1 MKRITI
7 LRSGD
12 PTVIMAD
19 LDAQPELEHLLW
31 PDEVHRARRFSL
43 NKHRQRY
50 IAGRGILRLLLG
62 DLLMQDPAQ
71 VHIATTAYGKPVLSQ
86 SSPIDFSV
94 SHSGRIAL
102 YAFSSVGCVGI
113 DVEEI
118 RTLDPVRLAQTCF
131 SDAEQ
136 AELKTVD
143 PELRLET
150 FFDGWVRKEAV
161 AKADGRGLSLAL
173 QSFTVT
179 LGREPRVTQFPL
191 DGGAR
196 RWQLMEVDA
205 GPAVRAALAIQSH
218 SEHQDGRL

>member
-1 MKRITI
+1 
-7 LRSGD
+7 
-12 PTVIMAD
+12 
-19 LDAQPELEHLLW
+19 
-31 PDEVHRARRFSL
+31 
-43 NKHRQRY
+43 
-50 IAGRGILRLLLG
+50 
-62 DLLMQDPAQ
+62 MQDPAR
-71 VHIATTAYGKPVLSQ
+71 VHIAITDHAKPVLGQ

-102 YAFSSVGCVGI
+102 YAFSSAGCVGI

-118 RTLDPVRLAQTCF
+118 RTLDPIRLAQTCF

-143 PELRLET
+143 LESRLHT

-161 AKADGRGLSLAL
+161 VKADGRGLSLAL

-179 LGREPRVTQFPL
+179 LRGEPRVTQFPL

-196 RWQLMEVDA
+196 TWRLMEVEA
-205 GPAVRAALAIQSH
+205 GPAVKAALAIRSN
-218 SEHQDGRL
+218 SEHQDGTS